1 MEERK
6 TKRADLESKRPTW
19 FLLGLVFALSL
30 MLAALE
36 YTTTDDSGDT
46 SADQIDDFSQETD
59 MLPALDQHDM
69 VAAAQPHSAPAQ
81 TDRLNIVDKQ
91 PSKLEKIN
99 AITDMRTVGNDN
111 GSNGGNSSGDGAK
124 TDDDKTA
131 DLAPVAVDGNDNPLN
146 FRIVEQLPEFPGGMS
161 AFVKWLTDNL
171 KYPPLAQKNKIEGQ
185 VVVSFIIN
193 RDGTI
198 ADIKIA
204 KSVHYLLDREA
215 LRVAHMMPK
224 WKPGIADNK
233 PCRTLFAIPI
243 VFKI

>member
-1 MEERK
+1 M
-6 TKRADLESKRPTW
+6 ESKRPTW
-19 FLLGLVFALSL
+19 FLLGLVFALTL
-30 MLAALE
+30 MLASLE
-36 YTTTDDSGDT
+36 YTTTTDSGDAT
-46 SADQIDDFSQETD
+46 SDQIDDFSQETD

-69 VAAAQPHSAPAQ
+69 VAATQPQSASAK

-91 PSKLEKIN
+91 PSKLEKLN
-99 AITDMRTVGNDN
+99 TITDMRTVGSDN
-111 GSNGGNSSGDGAK
+111 GANGDNASTDGMK
-124 TDDDKTA
+124 STDDKTA
-131 DLAPVAVDGNDNPLN
+131 DLAPVAVDSNDNPLN

-171 KYPPLAQKNKIEGQ
+171 KYPPLAQKNKIEGL
-185 VVVSFIIN
+185 VVVSFVIN
-193 RDGTI
+193 RDGTV
-198 ADIKIA
+198 ADIKIS